1 MNTPSNR
8 SETFP
13 GLHDVL
19 KNHKIKLVEDEKTSR
34 KLSETMEEIKA
45 TVEDNIK
52 LSEHKFSSVEEEV
65 KALKGRIDSQQK
77 QLISAFDIMTS
88 IANSSTQ
95 NSNSIKVLANTI
107 VSIVGSVVYK
117 RQ

>member
-1 MNTPSNR
+1 
-8 SETFP
+8 
-13 GLHDVL
+13 
-19 KNHKIKLVEDEKTSR
+19 
-34 KLSETMEEIKA
+34 MEEIKA

-95 NSNSIKVLANTI
+95 NSNSIKVLANTGTL
-107 VSIVGSVVYK
+107 VSFGKFAHALVSLVLLSTRGNSSES
-117 RQ
+117 